1 MESITLT
8 MVFSSLAVY
17 SSPSCTGPG
26 KVHPGH
32 ESSTVWALFVHSAS
46 SWALAASTSLATSS
60 GTRKA
65 EACKAKRA
73 AARIERRIMAIM

>member
-1 MESITLT
+1 MESIALT
-8 MVFSSLAVY
+8 MVFSSLATY

-32 ESSTVWALFVHSAS
+32 ESSTVWALFVHRAS
-46 SWALAASTSLATSS
+46 SRALAVSTSLATSR

-65 EACKAKRA
+65 EACKAKKA
-73 AARIERRIMAIM
+73 AARDERRIMAVV